1 MLRFLLILSISLN
14 IYSVDKLNENVL
26 NELSNMIMSDSATQ
40 ALIVSHNGNIV
51 LEQYGEGYLETDF
64 VTSQSIAKAFYAVLF
79 GVAIEKGL
87 LKNLDQP
94 ISDYLPEWKNDKR
107 GEITIRNLLE
117 MKSGLYRSESW
128 NEEMFL
134 SSNNLNFAL
143 NVELVKEPGKVFEYN
158 NVNTALLGPVIEQI
172 FDDSPHEVLKK
183 EILAPLEITEY
194 GLWKDHSLNDITFH
208 GIDLTPLDFVKFGQL
223 YAQKGLWEGQQLINK
238 TFMEQ
243 SMQPISEG
251 PGELYGMHTSIRKM
265 SEERRLLVK
274 EGVNGQYLFVIPEE
288 NLVAVKFTKYLH
300 NRENGYVISLGPMD
314 YLLWL
319 PFSWLKAIGEA
330 FAGDGESDPELND
343 GSINMPAT
351 MSVKDKF
358 NCPNTTTDK
367 CPPVQRMQDLVFGLT
382 DLNSNQE

>member
-1 MLRFLLILSISLN
+1 MLRFLLILLLSSN
-14 IYSVDKLNENVL
+14 ILSTEKVNESVL
-26 NELSNMIMSDSATQ
+26 NQLSNMIMSDPATQ
-40 ALIVSHNGNIV
+40 ALIVSHNGSII
-51 LEQYGEGYLETDF
+51 LEQYGNGYSKTDF

-87 LKNLDQP
+87 LDDLDQP

-134 SSNNLNFAL
+134 SRNNLDFAL
-143 NVELVKEPGKVFEYN
+143 SVELVKEPGEIFEYN
-158 NVNTALLGPVIEQI
+158 NVNTALLGPVIEKI
-172 FDDSPHEVLKK
+172 YNASPHEVLKK
-183 EILAPLEITEY
+183 EILNPLEITEY
-194 GLWKDHSLNDITFH
+194 GLWKDHALNDITFH
-208 GIDLTPLDFVKFGQL
+208 GIDLAPLDFIKFGQL
-223 YAQKGLWEGQQLINK
+223 YAQKGSWEGKQLVNK
-238 TFMEQ
+238 AFMEH

-265 SEERRLLVK
+265 SENKRLLVK
-274 EGVNGQYLFVIPEE
+274 EGFNGQYLFVIPEE

-330 FAGDGESDPELND
+330 FAGDGESDPEQND

-382 DLNSNQE
+382 DLSPSQE

>member
-1 MLRFLLILSISLN
+1 MLRFLLILLLSSN
-14 IYSVDKLNENVL
+14 ILSTEKVNESVL
-26 NELSNMIMSDSATQ
+26 NQLSNMIMSDPATQ
-40 ALIVSHNGNIV
+40 ALIVSHNGSII
-51 LEQYGEGYLETDF
+51 LEQYGNGYSKTDF

-87 LKNLDQP
+87 LDDLDQP

-134 SSNNLNFAL
+134 SRNNLDFAL
-143 NVELVKEPGKVFEYN
+143 SVELVKEPGEIFEYN
-158 NVNTALLGPVIEQI
+158 NVNTALLGPVIEKI
-172 FDDSPHEVLKK
+172 YNASPHEVLKK
-183 EILAPLEITEY
+183 EILNPLEITEY
-194 GLWKDHSLNDITFH
+194 GLWKDHALNDITFH
-208 GIDLTPLDFVKFGQL
+208 GIDLAPLDFIKFGQL
-223 YAQKGLWEGQQLINK
+223 YAQKGSWEGKQLVNK
-238 TFMEQ
+238 AFMEQ

-265 SEERRLLVK
+265 SENKRLLVK
-274 EGVNGQYLFVIPEE
+274 EGFNGQYLFIIPEE

-330 FAGDGESDPELND
+330 FAGDGESDPEQND

-382 DLNSNQE
+382 DLSPSQE

>member
-1 MLRFLLILSISLN
+1 MLRFLLILLLSSSILSAEK
-14 IYSVDKLNENVL
+14 VNESVL
-26 NELSNMIMSDSATQ
+26 NQLSNMIMSDPATQ
-40 ALIVSHNGNIV
+40 ALIVSHKGNII
-51 LEQYGEGYLETDF
+51 LEQYGNGYSKTDF

-87 LKNLDQP
+87 LDDLDQP

-134 SSNNLNFAL
+134 SRNNLDFAL
-143 NVELVKEPGKVFEYN
+143 SVELVKEPGEIFEYN
-158 NVNTALLGPVIEQI
+158 NVNTALLGPVIEKI
-172 FDDSPHEVLKK
+172 YNASPHEVLKK
-183 EILAPLEITEY
+183 EILNPLEITEY
-194 GLWKDHSLNDITFH
+194 GLWKDHALNDITFH
-208 GIDLTPLDFVKFGQL
+208 GIDLAPLDFIKFGQL
-223 YAQKGLWEGQQLINK
+223 YAQKGSWEGKQLVNK

-265 SEERRLLVK
+265 SENKRLLVK
-274 EGVNGQYLFVIPEE
+274 EGFNGQYLFVIPEE

-330 FAGDGESDPELND
+330 FAGDGESDPEESD

-382 DLNSNQE
+382 DLSPNQE

>member
-1 MLRFLLILSISLN
+1 MLRFSLILLLSSSILSAEK
-14 IYSVDKLNENVL
+14 VNESVL
-26 NELSNMIMSDSATQ
+26 NQLNNMIMSDPATQ
-40 ALIVSHNGNIV
+40 ALIVSHNGNII
-51 LEQYGEGYLETDF
+51 LEQYGNGYSKSDF

-87 LKNLDQP
+87 LDDLDQP

-134 SSNNLNFAL
+134 SRDNLDFAL
-143 NVELVKEPGKVFEYN
+143 SVELVKEPGEIFEYN
-158 NVNTALLGPVIEQI
+158 NVNTALLGPVIEKI
-172 FDDSPHEVLKK
+172 YNASPHEVLKK
-183 EILAPLEITEY
+183 EILNPLEITEY

-208 GIDLTPLDFVKFGQL
+208 GIDLAPLDFIKFGQM
-223 YAQKGLWEGQQLINK
+223 YAQKGSWEGKQLVNK
-238 TFMEQ
+238 AFMEQ

-265 SEERRLLVK
+265 SENKRLLVK
-274 EGVNGQYLFVIPEE
+274 EGFNGQYLFVIPEE

-330 FAGDGESDPELND
+330 FAGDGESDPEESD

-367 CPPVQRMQDLVFGLT
+367 CPPVQRIQDLVFGLT
-382 DLNSNQE
+382 DLSSNQE

>member
-1 MLRFLLILSISLN
+1 MLRFLLILLLSFSILSTEK
-14 IYSVDKLNENVL
+14 VNESVL
-26 NELSNMIMSDSATQ
+26 NQLSNMIMSDPATQ
-40 ALIVSHNGNIV
+40 ALIVSHNGNII
-51 LEQYGEGYLETDF
+51 LEQYGNGYSKTDF

-87 LKNLDQP
+87 LDDLDQP

-134 SSNNLNFAL
+134 SRNNLDFAL
-143 NVELVKEPGKVFEYN
+143 SVELVKEPGEIFEYN
-158 NVNTALLGPVIEQI
+158 NVNTALLGPVIEKI
-172 FDDSPHEVLKK
+172 YNASPHEVLKK
-183 EILAPLEITEY
+183 EILNPLEITEY
-194 GLWKDHSLNDITFH
+194 GLWKDHALNDITFH
-208 GIDLTPLDFVKFGQL
+208 GIDLAPLDFIKFGQL
-223 YAQKGLWEGQQLINK
+223 YAQKGSWEGKQLVNK
-238 TFMEQ
+238 AFMEQ

-265 SEERRLLVK
+265 SENKRLLVK
-274 EGVNGQYLFVIPEE
+274 EGFNGQYLFVIPEE

-330 FAGDGESDPELND
+330 FAGDGESDPEQND

-382 DLNSNQE
+382 DLNSTQE

>member
-1 MLRFLLILSISLN
+1 MLRFLLILLLSLN
-14 IYSVDKLNENVL
+14 FLSAEKVNESVL
-26 NELSNMIMSDSATQ
+26 NQLSNMIMSDPATQ
-40 ALIVSHNGNIV
+40 ALIVSHNGNII
-51 LEQYGEGYLETDF
+51 LEQYGKGYSATDF

-87 LKNLDQP
+87 LDNLDQP
-94 ISDYLPEWKNDKR
+94 ISDYLPEWGNDKR
-107 GEITIRNLLE
+107 GKITIRNLLE

-134 SSNNLNFAL
+134 SRNNLDFAL
-143 NVELVKEPGKVFEYN
+143 DVELVKEPGAIFEYN
-158 NVNTALLGPVIEQI
+158 NVNTALLGPVIEKI
-172 FDDSPHEVLKK
+172 FNASPHEVLKK
-183 EILAPLEITEY
+183 EVLEPLGITEY
-194 GLWKDHSLNDITFH
+194 GLWKDHALNDITFH
-208 GIDLTPLDFVKFGQL
+208 GIDLTPKDFVKFGQL
-223 YAQKGLWEGQQLINK
+223 YAQKGSWEGQQLINK
-238 TFMEQ
+238 AFMEQ

-265 SEERRLLVK
+265 SENKRLLVK
-274 EGVNGQYLFVIPEE
+274 EGFNGQYLFVIPEE

-330 FAGDGESDPELND
+330 FAGDGESDPEQND

-382 DLNSNQE
+382 DLNSTQE

>member
-1 MLRFLLILSISLN
+1 MLRFLLILLLSSN
-14 IYSVDKLNENVL
+14 ILSAEKVNESVL
-26 NELSNMIMSDSATQ
+26 NQLSNMIMSDPATQ
-40 ALIVSHNGNIV
+40 ALIVSHKGNII
-51 LEQYGEGYLETDF
+51 LEQYGNGYSKTDF

-87 LKNLDQP
+87 LDDLDQP

-134 SSNNLNFAL
+134 SRNNLDFAL
-143 NVELVKEPGKVFEYN
+143 SVELVKEPGEIFEYN
-158 NVNTALLGPVIEQI
+158 NVNTALLGPVIEKI
-172 FDDSPHEVLKK
+172 YNASPHEVLKK
-183 EILAPLEITEY
+183 EILNPLEITEY
-194 GLWKDHSLNDITFH
+194 GLWKDHALNDITFH
-208 GIDLTPLDFVKFGQL
+208 GIDLAPLDFIKFGQL
-223 YAQKGLWEGQQLINK
+223 YAQKGSWEGKQLVNK
-238 TFMEQ
+238 AFMEQ

-265 SEERRLLVK
+265 SENKRLLVK
-274 EGVNGQYLFVIPEE
+274 EGFNGQYLFVIPEE

-330 FAGDGESDPELND
+330 FAGDGESDPEQND

-382 DLNSNQE
+382 DLNSTQE

>member
-1 MLRFLLILSISLN
+1 MLRFLLILLLSSIILSTEK
-14 IYSVDKLNENVL
+14 VNESVL
-26 NELSNMIMSDSATQ
+26 NQLSNMIMSDPATQ
-40 ALIVSHNGNIV
+40 ALIVSHNGNII
-51 LEQYGEGYLETDF
+51 LEQYGNGYSKTDF

-87 LKNLDQP
+87 LDDLDQP

-134 SSNNLNFAL
+134 SRNNLDFAL
-143 NVELVKEPGKVFEYN
+143 SVELVKEPGEIFEYN
-158 NVNTALLGPVIEQI
+158 NVNTALLGPVIEKI
-172 FDDSPHEVLKK
+172 YNASPHEVLKK
-183 EILAPLEITEY
+183 EILNPLEITEY
-194 GLWKDHSLNDITFH
+194 GLWKDHALNDITFH
-208 GIDLTPLDFVKFGQL
+208 GIDLAPLDFIKFGQL
-223 YAQKGLWEGQQLINK
+223 YAQKGSWEGKQLVNK
-238 TFMEQ
+238 AFMEQ

-265 SEERRLLVK
+265 SENKRLLVK
-274 EGVNGQYLFVIPEE
+274 EGFNGQYLFVIPEE

-330 FAGDGESDPELND
+330 FAGDGESDPEEND

-382 DLNSNQE
+382 DLSPNQE

>member
-1 MLRFLLILSISLN
+1 MLRFLLILLLSSSILSAEK
-14 IYSVDKLNENVL
+14 VNESVL
-26 NELSNMIMSDSATQ
+26 NQLSNMIMSDPATQ
-40 ALIVSHNGNIV
+40 ALIVSHKGNII
-51 LEQYGEGYLETDF
+51 LEQYGNGYSKTDF

-87 LKNLDQP
+87 LDDLDQP

-134 SSNNLNFAL
+134 SRNNLDFAL
-143 NVELVKEPGKVFEYN
+143 SVELVKKPGEIFEYN
-158 NVNTALLGPVIEQI
+158 NVNTALLGPVIEKI
-172 FDDSPHEVLKK
+172 YNASPHEVLKK
-183 EILAPLEITEY
+183 EILNPLEITEY

-208 GIDLTPLDFVKFGQL
+208 GIDLAPLDFIKFGQL
-223 YAQKGLWEGQQLINK
+223 YAQKGSWEGKQLVNK
-238 TFMEQ
+238 AFMEQ

-265 SEERRLLVK
+265 SENKRLLVK
-274 EGVNGQYLFVIPEE
+274 EGFNGQYLFVIPEE

-330 FAGDGESDPELND
+330 FAGDGESDPEESD

-382 DLNSNQE
+382 DLSPNQE

>member
-1 MLRFLLILSISLN
+1 MLRFLLILLLSSN
-14 IYSVDKLNENVL
+14 ILSAEKVNESVL
-26 NELSNMIMSDSATQ
+26 NQLSNMIMSDPATQ
-40 ALIVSHNGNIV
+40 ALIVSHKGNII
-51 LEQYGEGYLETDF
+51 LEQYGNGYSKTDF

-79 GVAIEKGL
+79 GVAIEKSL
-87 LKNLDQP
+87 LDDLDQP

-134 SSNNLNFAL
+134 SRNNLDFAL
-143 NVELVKEPGKVFEYN
+143 SVELAKEPGEIFEYN
-158 NVNTALLGPVIEQI
+158 NVNTALLGPVIEKI
-172 FDDSPHEVLKK
+172 YNASPHEVLKK
-183 EILAPLEITEY
+183 EILNPLEITEY
-194 GLWKDHSLNDITFH
+194 GLWKDHALNDITFH
-208 GIDLTPLDFVKFGQL
+208 GIDLAPLDFIKFGQL
-223 YAQKGLWEGQQLINK
+223 YAQKGSWEGKQLVNK
-238 TFMEQ
+238 AFMEQ

-265 SEERRLLVK
+265 SENKRLLVK
-274 EGVNGQYLFVIPEE
+274 EGFNGQYLFVIPEE

-330 FAGDGESDPELND
+330 FAGDGESDPEESD

-382 DLNSNQE
+382 DLSPNQE

>member
-1 MLRFLLILSISLN
+1 MLRFLLILLLSSGILSAEK
-14 IYSVDKLNENVL
+14 VNESVL
-26 NELSNMIMSDSATQ
+26 NQLSNMIMSDPATQ
-40 ALIVSHNGNIV
+40 ALIVSHNGNII
-51 LEQYGEGYLETDF
+51 LEKYGNGYSKTDF

-87 LKNLDQP
+87 LDDLDQP

-134 SSNNLNFAL
+134 SRNNLDFAL
-143 NVELVKEPGKVFEYN
+143 NVELVKEPGEIFEYN
-158 NVNTALLGPVIEQI
+158 NVNTALLGPVIEKI
-172 FDDSPHEVLKK
+172 YNASPHEVLKK
-183 EILAPLEITEY
+183 EILNPLEITEY
-194 GLWKDHSLNDITFH
+194 GLWKDHALNDITFH
-208 GIDLTPLDFVKFGQL
+208 GIDLAPLDFIKFGQL
-223 YAQKGLWEGQQLINK
+223 YAQKGSWEGKQLVNK
-238 TFMEQ
+238 AFMEQ

-251 PGELYGMHTSIRKM
+251 PGELYGMHTSIRKITN
-265 SEERRLLVK
+265 EKRLLVK
-274 EGVNGQYLFVIPEE
+274 EGFNGQYLFIIPEE

-330 FAGDGESDPELND
+330 FAGDGESNSEQSD

-367 CPPVQRMQDLVFGLT
+367 CPPVQKMQDLVFGLT
-382 DLNSNQE
+382 DLNSSQE

>member
-1 MLRFLLILSISLN
+1 MLRFLLILLLSSSILSAEK
-14 IYSVDKLNENVL
+14 VNESVL
-26 NELSNMIMSDSATQ
+26 NQLSNMIMSDPATQ
-40 ALIVSHNGNIV
+40 ALIVSHKGNII
-51 LEQYGEGYLETDF
+51 LEQYGNGYSKTDF

-87 LKNLDQP
+87 LDDLDQP

-107 GEITIRNLLE
+107 GKITIRNLLE

-134 SSNNLNFAL
+134 SRNNLDFAL
-143 NVELVKEPGKVFEYN
+143 SVELVKEPGEIFEYN
-158 NVNTALLGPVIEQI
+158 NVNTALLGPVIEKI
-172 FDDSPHEVLKK
+172 YNASPHEVLKK
-183 EILAPLEITEY
+183 EILNPLEITEY
-194 GLWKDHSLNDITFH
+194 GLWKDHALNDITFH
-208 GIDLTPLDFVKFGQL
+208 GIDLAPLDFIKFGQL
-223 YAQKGLWEGQQLINK
+223 YAQKGSWEGKQLVNK
-238 TFMEQ
+238 AFMEQ

-265 SEERRLLVK
+265 SENKRLLVK
-274 EGVNGQYLFVIPEE
+274 EGFNGQYLFVIPEE

-330 FAGDGESDPELND
+330 FAGDGESDPEESD

-351 MSVKDKF
+351 MSVKDRF

-382 DLNSNQE
+382 DLSPNQE

>member
-1 MLRFLLILSISLN
+1 M
-14 IYSVDKLNENVL
+14 
-26 NELSNMIMSDSATQ
+26 
-40 ALIVSHNGNIV
+40 
-51 LEQYGEGYLETDF
+51 
-64 VTSQSIAKAFYAVLF
+64 LF

-87 LKNLDQP
+87 LENLDEP
-94 ISDYLPEWKNDKR
+94 ISNYLPEWKNDKR

-134 SSNNLNFAL
+134 SRNNLDFAL
-143 NVELVKEPGKVFEYN
+143 NVELVNRPGEVFEYN

-172 FDDSPHEVLKK
+172 FDASPHEVLKK
-183 EILAPLEITEY
+183 EILGPLEITEY
-194 GLWKDHSLNDITFH
+194 GLWKDHALNDVTFH
-208 GIDLTPLDFVKFGQL
+208 GIDLTPRDFVKFGQL
-223 YAQKGLWEGQQLINK
+223 YAQKGTWKGQQLINK
-238 TFMEQ
+238 SFLEQ

-251 PGELYGMHTSIRKM
+251 PGEIYGMHTSIRKITN
-265 SEERRLLVK
+265 EKRLLVK
-274 EGVNGQYLFVIPEE
+274 EGFNGQYLFVIPEE

-300 NRENGYVISLGPMD
+300 NRENGHVISLGPLD

-330 FAGDGESDPELND
+330 FAGDGESNSEQSD

-367 CPPVQRMQDLVFGLT
+367 CPPVQKMQDLVFGLT
-382 DLNSNQE
+382 DLNSSQE

>member
-1 MLRFLLILSISLN
+1 MLRFLLILLLSSN
-14 IYSVDKLNENVL
+14 ILSAEKVNESVL
-26 NELSNMIMSDSATQ
+26 NQLSNMIMSDPATQ
-40 ALIVSHNGNIV
+40 ALIVSHKGNII
-51 LEQYGEGYLETDF
+51 LEQYGNGYSKTDF

-87 LKNLDQP
+87 LDDLDQP

-107 GEITIRNLLE
+107 GKITIRNLLE

-134 SSNNLNFAL
+134 SRNNLDFAL
-143 NVELVKEPGKVFEYN
+143 SVELVKEPGEIFEYN
-158 NVNTALLGPVIEQI
+158 NVNTALLGPVIEKI
-172 FDDSPHEVLKK
+172 YNASPHEVLKK
-183 EILAPLEITEY
+183 EILNPLEITEY

-208 GIDLTPLDFVKFGQL
+208 GIDLAPLDFIKFGQL
-223 YAQKGLWEGQQLINK
+223 YAQKGSWEGKQLVNK
-238 TFMEQ
+238 AFMEQ

-265 SEERRLLVK
+265 SENKRLLVK
-274 EGVNGQYLFVIPEE
+274 EGFNGQYLFVIPEE

-330 FAGDGESDPELND
+330 FAGDGESDPEESD

-351 MSVKDKF
+351 MSVKDRF

-382 DLNSNQE
+382 DLSPNQE

>member
-1 MLRFLLILSISLN
+1 MLRFLLILLLSFN
-14 IYSVDKLNENVL
+14 ILSTEKVNESVL
-26 NELSNMIMSDSATQ
+26 NQLSNMIMSDPATQ
-40 ALIVSHNGNIV
+40 ALIVSHKGNII
-51 LEQYGEGYLETDF
+51 LEQYGNGYSKTDF

-87 LKNLDQP
+87 LDDLDQP

-134 SSNNLNFAL
+134 SRNNLDFAL
-143 NVELVKEPGKVFEYN
+143 SVELAKEPGEIFEYN
-158 NVNTALLGPVIEQI
+158 NVNTALLGPVIEKI
-172 FDDSPHEVLKK
+172 YNASPHEVLKK
-183 EILAPLEITEY
+183 EILNPLEITEY
-194 GLWKDHSLNDITFH
+194 GLWKDHALNDITFH
-208 GIDLTPLDFVKFGQL
+208 GIDLAPLDFIKFGQL
-223 YAQKGLWEGQQLINK
+223 YAQKGSWEGKQLVNK
-238 TFMEQ
+238 AFMEQ

-265 SEERRLLVK
+265 SENKRLLVK
-274 EGVNGQYLFVIPEE
+274 EGFNGQYLFVIPEE

-330 FAGDGESDPELND
+330 FAGDGESDPEQND

-382 DLNSNQE
+382 DLSPSQE

>member
-1 MLRFLLILSISLN
+1 MLRFLLILLLSFN
-14 IYSVDKLNENVL
+14 ILSTEKVNESVL
-26 NELSNMIMSDSATQ
+26 NQLSNMIMSDPATQ
-40 ALIVSHNGNIV
+40 ALIVSHNGNII
-51 LEQYGEGYLETDF
+51 LEQYGNGYSKTDF

-87 LKNLDQP
+87 LDDLDQP

-134 SSNNLNFAL
+134 SRNNLDFAL
-143 NVELVKEPGKVFEYN
+143 SVELVKEPGEIFEYN
-158 NVNTALLGPVIEQI
+158 NVNTALLGPVIEKI
-172 FDDSPHEVLKK
+172 YNASPHEVLKK
-183 EILAPLEITEY
+183 EILNPLEITEY
-194 GLWKDHSLNDITFH
+194 GLWKDHALNDITFH
-208 GIDLTPLDFVKFGQL
+208 GIDLAPLDFIKFGQL
-223 YAQKGLWEGQQLINK
+223 YAQKGSWEGKQLVNK
-238 TFMEQ
+238 AFMEQ

-265 SEERRLLVK
+265 SENKRLLVK
-274 EGVNGQYLFVIPEE
+274 EGFNGQYLFVIPEE

-330 FAGDGESDPELND
+330 FAGDGESDPEQND

-382 DLNSNQE
+382 DLNSTQE

>member
-1 MLRFLLILSISLN
+1 MLRFLLILLLSSN
-14 IYSVDKLNENVL
+14 ILSAEKVNESVL
-26 NELSNMIMSDSATQ
+26 NQLSNMIMSDPATQ
-40 ALIVSHNGNIV
+40 ALIVSHKGNII
-51 LEQYGEGYLETDF
+51 LEQYGNGYSKTDF

-87 LKNLDQP
+87 LDDLDQP

-134 SSNNLNFAL
+134 SRNNLDFAL
-143 NVELVKEPGKVFEYN
+143 SVELVKEPGEIFEYN
-158 NVNTALLGPVIEQI
+158 NVNTALLGPVIEKI
-172 FDDSPHEVLKK
+172 YNASPHEVLKK
-183 EILAPLEITEY
+183 EILNPLQITEY
-194 GLWKDHSLNDITFH
+194 GLWKDHALNDITFH
-208 GIDLTPLDFVKFGQL
+208 GIDLAPLDFIKFGQL
-223 YAQKGLWEGQQLINK
+223 YAQKGSWEGKQLVNK
-238 TFMEQ
+238 AFMEQ

-265 SEERRLLVK
+265 SENKRLLVK
-274 EGVNGQYLFVIPEE
+274 EGFNGQYLFVIPEE

-330 FAGDGESDPELND
+330 FAGDGESDPEQND

-382 DLNSNQE
+382 DLSPSQE

>member
-1 MLRFLLILSISLN
+1 MLRFLLILLLSSN
-14 IYSVDKLNENVL
+14 ILSAEKVNESVL
-26 NELSNMIMSDSATQ
+26 NQLSNMIMSDPATQ
-40 ALIVSHNGNIV
+40 ALIVSHNGNII
-51 LEQYGEGYLETDF
+51 LEQYGNGYSKTDF

-87 LKNLDQP
+87 LDDLDQP

-134 SSNNLNFAL
+134 SRNNLDFAL
-143 NVELVKEPGKVFEYN
+143 NVELVKEPGEIFEYN
-158 NVNTALLGPVIEQI
+158 NVNTALLGPVIEKI
-172 FDDSPHEVLKK
+172 YNASPHEVLKK
-183 EILAPLEITEY
+183 EILNPLEITEY
-194 GLWKDHSLNDITFH
+194 GLWKDHALNDITFH
-208 GIDLTPLDFVKFGQL
+208 GIDLAPLDFIKFGQL
-223 YAQKGLWEGQQLINK
+223 YAQKGSWEGKQLVNK
-238 TFMEQ
+238 AFMEQ

-265 SEERRLLVK
+265 SENKRLLVK
-274 EGVNGQYLFVIPEE
+274 EGFNGQYLFVIPEE

-330 FAGDGESDPELND
+330 FAGDGESDPEQND

-382 DLNSNQE
+382 DLSPSQE

>member
-1 MLRFLLILSISLN
+1 MLRFLLILLLSFN
-14 IYSVDKLNENVL
+14 ILSTEKVNESVL
-26 NELSNMIMSDSATQ
+26 NQLSNMIMSDPATQ
-40 ALIVSHNGNIV
+40 ALIVSHNGNII
-51 LEQYGEGYLETDF
+51 LEQYGNGYSKTDF

-87 LKNLDQP
+87 LDDLDQP

-134 SSNNLNFAL
+134 SRNNLDFAL
-143 NVELVKEPGKVFEYN
+143 SVELVKEPGEIFEYN
-158 NVNTALLGPVIEQI
+158 NVNTALLGPVIEKI
-172 FDDSPHEVLKK
+172 YNASPHEVLKK
-183 EILAPLEITEY
+183 EILNPLEITDY
-194 GLWKDHSLNDITFH
+194 GLWKDHALNDITFH
-208 GIDLTPLDFVKFGQL
+208 GIDLAPLDFIKFGQL
-223 YAQKGLWEGQQLINK
+223 YAQKGSWEGKQLVNK
-238 TFMEQ
+238 AFMEQ

-265 SEERRLLVK
+265 SENKRLLVK
-274 EGVNGQYLFVIPEE
+274 EGFNGQYLFVIPEE

-330 FAGDGESDPELND
+330 FAGDGESDPEQND

-382 DLNSNQE
+382 DLSPSQE

>member
-1 MLRFLLILSISLN
+1 MLRFLLILLLSSN
-14 IYSVDKLNENVL
+14 ILSAEKVNESVL
-26 NELSNMIMSDSATQ
+26 NQLSNMIMSDPATQ
-40 ALIVSHNGNIV
+40 ALIVSHNGNII
-51 LEQYGEGYLETDF
+51 LEQYGNGYSKTDF

-87 LKNLDQP
+87 LDDLDQP
-94 ISDYLPEWKNDKR
+94 ISDYLAEWKNDKR

-134 SSNNLNFAL
+134 SRNNLDFAL
-143 NVELVKEPGKVFEYN
+143 SVELVKEPGEIFEYN
-158 NVNTALLGPVIEQI
+158 NVNTALLGPVIEKI
-172 FDDSPHEVLKK
+172 YNASPHEVLKK
-183 EILAPLEITEY
+183 EILNPLEITEY
-194 GLWKDHSLNDITFH
+194 GLWKDHALNDITFH
-208 GIDLTPLDFVKFGQL
+208 GIDLAPLDFIKFGQL
-223 YAQKGLWEGQQLINK
+223 YAQKGSWEGKQLVNK
-238 TFMEQ
+238 AFMEQ

-265 SEERRLLVK
+265 SENKRLLVK
-274 EGVNGQYLFVIPEE
+274 EGFNGQYLFVIPEE

-330 FAGDGESDPELND
+330 FAGDGESDPEQND

-382 DLNSNQE
+382 DINSTQE

>member
-1 MLRFLLILSISLN
+1 MLRFLLILLLSSN
-14 IYSVDKLNENVL
+14 ILSAEKVNESVL
-26 NELSNMIMSDSATQ
+26 NQLSNMIMSDPATQ
-40 ALIVSHNGNIV
+40 ALIVSHKGNII
-51 LEQYGEGYLETDF
+51 LEQYGNGYSKTDF

-87 LKNLDQP
+87 LGDLDQP

-134 SSNNLNFAL
+134 SRNNLDFAL
-143 NVELVKEPGKVFEYN
+143 SVELVKKPGEIFEYN
-158 NVNTALLGPVIEQI
+158 NVNTALLGPVIEKI
-172 FDDSPHEVLKK
+172 YNASPHEVLKK
-183 EILAPLEITEY
+183 EILNPLEITEY

-208 GIDLTPLDFVKFGQL
+208 GIDLAPLDFIKFGQL
-223 YAQKGLWEGQQLINK
+223 YAQKGSWEGKQLVNK
-238 TFMEQ
+238 AFMEQ

-265 SEERRLLVK
+265 SENKRLLVK
-274 EGVNGQYLFVIPEE
+274 EGFNGQYLFVIPEE

-330 FAGDGESDPELND
+330 FAGDGESDPEESD

-382 DLNSNQE
+382 DLSPNQE

>member
-1 MLRFLLILSISLN
+1 MLRFLLILLLSSSILSAEK
-14 IYSVDKLNENVL
+14 VNESVL
-26 NELSNMIMSDSATQ
+26 NQLSNMIMSDPATQ
-40 ALIVSHNGNIV
+40 ALIVSHKGNII
-51 LEQYGEGYLETDF
+51 LEQYGNGYSKTDF

-87 LKNLDQP
+87 LDDLDQP

-134 SSNNLNFAL
+134 SRNNLDFAL
-143 NVELVKEPGKVFEYN
+143 SVELVKEPGEIFEYN
-158 NVNTALLGPVIEQI
+158 NVNTALLGPVIEKI
-172 FDDSPHEVLKK
+172 YNASPHEVLKK
-183 EILAPLEITEY
+183 EILNPLEITEY
-194 GLWKDHSLNDITFH
+194 GLWKDHALNDITFH
-208 GIDLTPLDFVKFGQL
+208 GIDLAPLDFIKFGQL
-223 YAQKGLWEGQQLINK
+223 YAQKGSWEGKQLVNK
-238 TFMEQ
+238 AFMEQ

-265 SEERRLLVK
+265 SENKRLLVK
-274 EGVNGQYLFVIPEE
+274 EGFNGQYLFVIPEE

-330 FAGDGESDPELND
+330 FAGDGESDPEGSD

-382 DLNSNQE
+382 DLSPSQE

>member
-1 MLRFLLILSISLN
+1 MLRFLLILLLSSN
-14 IYSVDKLNENVL
+14 ILSAEKVNESVL
-26 NELSNMIMSDSATQ
+26 NQLSNMIMSDPATQ
-40 ALIVSHNGNIV
+40 ALIVSHKGNII
-51 LEQYGEGYLETDF
+51 LEQYGNGYSKTDF

-87 LKNLDQP
+87 LDDLDQP

-134 SSNNLNFAL
+134 SRDNLDFAL
-143 NVELVKEPGKVFEYN
+143 SVELVKEPGEIFEYN
-158 NVNTALLGPVIEQI
+158 NVNTALLGPVIEKI
-172 FDDSPHEVLKK
+172 YNASPHEVLKK
-183 EILAPLEITEY
+183 EILNPLEITEY
-194 GLWKDHSLNDITFH
+194 GLWKDHALNDITFH
-208 GIDLTPLDFVKFGQL
+208 GIDLAPLDFIKFGQL
-223 YAQKGLWEGQQLINK
+223 YAQKGSWEGKQLVNK
-238 TFMEQ
+238 AFMEQ

-265 SEERRLLVK
+265 SENKRLLVK
-274 EGVNGQYLFVIPEE
+274 EGFNGQYLFVIPEE

-330 FAGDGESDPELND
+330 FAGDGESDPEESD

-382 DLNSNQE
+382 DLSPNQE

>member
-14 IYSVDKLNENVL
+14 VYSVDKLNENVL

-143 NVELVKEPGKVFEYN
+143 NVELVNEPGKVFEYN

-274 EGVNGQYLFVIPEE
+274 EGFNGQYLFVIPEE

>member
-1 MLRFLLILSISLN
+1 MLRFLLILLLSSN
-14 IYSVDKLNENVL
+14 ILSTEKVNESVL
-26 NELSNMIMSDSATQ
+26 NQLSNMIMSDPATQ
-40 ALIVSHNGNIV
+40 ALIVSHKGNII
-51 LEQYGEGYLETDF
+51 LEQYGNGYSKTDF

-87 LKNLDQP
+87 LDDLDQP

-134 SSNNLNFAL
+134 SRNNLDFAL
-143 NVELVKEPGKVFEYN
+143 SVELVKEPGEIFEYN
-158 NVNTALLGPVIEQI
+158 NVNTALLGPVIEKI
-172 FDDSPHEVLKK
+172 YNASPHEVLKK
-183 EILAPLEITEY
+183 EILNPLEITEY
-194 GLWKDHSLNDITFH
+194 GLWKDHALNDITFH
-208 GIDLTPLDFVKFGQL
+208 GIDLAPLDFIKFGQL
-223 YAQKGLWEGQQLINK
+223 YAQKGSWEGKQLVNK
-238 TFMEQ
+238 AFMEQ

-265 SEERRLLVK
+265 SENKRLLVK
-274 EGVNGQYLFVIPEE
+274 EGFNGQYLFVIPEE

-330 FAGDGESDPELND
+330 FAGDGESDPEQND

-382 DLNSNQE
+382 DLSPSQE

>member
-1 MLRFLLILSISLN
+1 MLRFLLILLLSFN
-14 IYSVDKLNENVL
+14 ILSTEKVNESVL
-26 NELSNMIMSDSATQ
+26 NQLSNMIMSDPATQ
-40 ALIVSHNGNIV
+40 ALIVSHNGNII
-51 LEQYGEGYLETDF
+51 LEQYGNGYSKTDF

-87 LKNLDQP
+87 LDDLDQP

-134 SSNNLNFAL
+134 SRNNLDFAL
-143 NVELVKEPGKVFEYN
+143 SVELVKEPGEIFEYN
-158 NVNTALLGPVIEQI
+158 NVNTALLGPVIEKI
-172 FDDSPHEVLKK
+172 YNASPHEVLKK
-183 EILAPLEITEY
+183 EILNPLEITEY
-194 GLWKDHSLNDITFH
+194 GLWKDHALNDITFH
-208 GIDLTPLDFVKFGQL
+208 GIDLAPLDFIKFGQL
-223 YAQKGLWEGQQLINK
+223 YAQKGSWEGKQLVNK
-238 TFMEQ
+238 AFMEQ

-265 SEERRLLVK
+265 SENKRLLVK
-274 EGVNGQYLFVIPEE
+274 EGFNGQYLFVIPEE

-330 FAGDGESDPELND
+330 FAGDGESDPEQND

-382 DLNSNQE
+382 DLSPSQE

>member
-1 MLRFLLILSISLN
+1 MLRFLLILLLSSGILSAEK
-14 IYSVDKLNENVL
+14 VNESVL
-26 NELSNMIMSDSATQ
+26 NQLSNMIMSDPATQ
-40 ALIVSHNGNIV
+40 ALIVSHNGNII
-51 LEQYGEGYLETDF
+51 LEQYGEGYGETDF

-87 LKNLDQP
+87 LENLDEP
-94 ISDYLPEWKNDKR
+94 ISNYLPEWNNDKR

-134 SSNNLNFAL
+134 SRNNLDFAL
-143 NVELVKEPGKVFEYN
+143 SVELVKEPGEIFEYN
-158 NVNTALLGPVIEQI
+158 NVNTALLGPVIEKI
-172 FDDSPHEVLKK
+172 YNASPHEVLKK
-183 EILAPLEITEY
+183 EILNPLEITEY
-194 GLWKDHSLNDITFH
+194 GLWKDHALNDITFH
-208 GIDLTPLDFVKFGQL
+208 GIDLAPLDFIKFGQL
-223 YAQKGLWEGQQLINK
+223 YAQKGSWEGKQLVNK
-238 TFMEQ
+238 AFMEQ

-251 PGELYGMHTSIRKM
+251 PGELYGMHTSIRKITNDK
-265 SEERRLLVK
+265 RLLVK
-274 EGVNGQYLFVIPEE
+274 EGFNGQYLFIIPEE

-330 FAGDGESDPELND
+330 FAGDGESNSEQSD

-367 CPPVQRMQDLVFGLT
+367 CPPVQKMQDLVFGLT
-382 DLNSNQE
+382 DLNSSQE